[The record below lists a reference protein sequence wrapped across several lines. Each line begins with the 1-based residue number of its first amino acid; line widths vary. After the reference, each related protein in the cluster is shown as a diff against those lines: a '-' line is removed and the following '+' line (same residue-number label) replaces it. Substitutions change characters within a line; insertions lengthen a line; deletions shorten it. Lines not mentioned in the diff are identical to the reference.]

1 MRVRFR
7 DFDPF
12 ARLRKKLI
20 RETEVALL
28 YASHFPLRTPQFPT
42 IEVNRGTFRAS
53 FAKQFW
59 SATLDLDAPM
69 RD

>member
-7 DFDPF
+7 DFDPLPVC
-12 ARLRKKLI
+12 AKKLI

-28 YASHFPLRTPQFPT
+28 YASRFPERTPCIPT